1 MMSEKILKAVEARL
15 NKQLKKQ
22 AQNNLAEIFNLA
34 SCKGVAREIKA
45 GRNVTGNAEFGIAVC
60 IHPKVAPRVNPTTLK
75 FSPMTK
81 RGKQLEKEFIEKTDL
96 LLESGGFPKM
106 RSDLLARMRK
116 KDKAF
121 ELEIKARGKAR
132 RK

>member
-1 MMSEKILKAVEARL
+1 MSEKILKAVEKRL
-15 NKQLKKQ
+15 DKKLKEQ

-75 FSPMTK
+75 FSRMTK
-81 RGKQLEKEFIEKTDL
+81 RGKYLEEQFIKKTDL

-106 RSDLLARMRK
+106 NPKLLSKLRK

-121 ELEIKARGKAR
+121 EQKMKK
-132 RK
+132 RKK